1 MASVSTESKN
11 VIIIG
16 HSGMGKSSLIN
27 MLRHPLSPRDT
38 PAHCD
43 NNAVGC
49 TKEETPYECNLPGPN
64 GRSYKVMVHDTVGL
78 EEGTWGFLPAPK
90 ANKRLKEYLKPYV
103 KERRLH
109 LLLYCMSGQRGNQNK
124 AQAKNYKKFKK
135 VVGDVPVVLVI
146 TKLDDTPTACSAFSM
161 NWWLENQS
169 VLQKLGMESA
179 QADHMCVIS
188 YPRDSSNE
196 TVFDNCQANMKGLIL
211 KKTFRQPV
219 H

>member
-1 MASVSTESKN
+1 MRSKN

-27 MLRHPLSPRDT
+27 MLRHPLSPHDT
-38 PAHCD
+38 PAYCD

-49 TKEETPYECNLPGPN
+49 TKEETSYECNLPGPN
-64 GRSYKVMVHDTVGL
+64 GQSYKVMVHDTVGL

-103 KERRLH
+103 KEKRLH

-124 AQAKNYKKFKK
+124 AQAKNYNKFKK

-146 TKLDDTPTACSAFSM
+146 TKLDPPNYTPTTSAFLED
-161 NWWLENQS
+161 WWRDPNNQS
-169 VLQKLGMESA
+169 VLKKLGMESA
-179 QADHMCVIS
+179 DHICVIS
-188 YPRDSSNE
+188 LPRDNSNG
-196 TVFDNCQANMKGLIL
+196 TIFDDCQAHMKRRISE
-211 KKTFRQPV
+211 KVP